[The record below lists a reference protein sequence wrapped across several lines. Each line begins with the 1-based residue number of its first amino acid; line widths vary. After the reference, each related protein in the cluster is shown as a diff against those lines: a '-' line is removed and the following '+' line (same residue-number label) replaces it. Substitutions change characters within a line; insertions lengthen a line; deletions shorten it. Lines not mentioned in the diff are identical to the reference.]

1 MDETLM
7 VGSYTIPFLLT
18 LILAVVYSFFTAKQG
33 DPPVEI
39 STLTDKTK
47 NAIALGAGVL
57 LGIAALIL
65 KWDAGGFQLTAS
77 NIILYALNGFIQGAA
92 AVGLW
97 KSFTTQAGK

>member
-7 VGSYTIPFLLT
+7 VGSYAVPFLLT
-18 LILAVVYSFFTAKQG
+18 LVLAVVYSFFTEQTG
-33 DPPVEI
+33 DPPVEV
-39 STLTDKTK
+39 STLSNKAK
-47 NAIALGAGVL
+47 NGMALAIGTL

-65 KWDAGGFQLTAS
+65 KWDMGGFSITAS
-77 NIILYALNGFIQGAA
+77 AVILYALNGFIQGAA

>member
-7 VGSYTIPFLLT
+7 VGSYAVPFLLT
-18 LILAVVYSFFTAKQG
+18 LILAVVYSFFVEKTG
-33 DPPVEI
+33 DPPVEV
-39 STLTDKTK
+39 SMLSDKAK
-47 NAIALGAGVL
+47 NGIALCLGIL

-65 KWDAGGFQLTAS
+65 KWDAGGGAITAS
-77 NIILYALNGFIQGAA
+77 SVILYALNGFIQGAA